1 MKKVLIYICI
11 LLCGLSMAFYVPAF
25 AADKNTQ
32 KINVFLNGELII
44 FPNQQPAVVE
54 RRTLIP
60 LRGIFEKMGYD
71 ISWDAKTKS
80 CVISNDIQMITM
92 RSGHKGMQVN
102 DRAYMLDVPAQI
114 INNSLMIPLRAVAE
128 CTGATVT
135 WDAPTKA
142 VYINSNQKEQVTY
155 SVSEYVAEYSE
166 AISELDS
173 ANILFKTLNSL
184 TDKNYNK
191 KVDSLKK
198 ESKKAQESLNSVYT
212 KLLEMTPPDEYI
224 DFHNL
229 SMKAVETS
237 IELCELVDHMA
248 DESLS
253 YDEAAAEINV
263 IKEKAD
269 KINSELSNATADLN
283 MSLYR

>member
-1 MKKVLIYICI
+1 MKKVLIYICT
-11 LLCGLSMAFYVPAF
+11 LLCGLSIAFYVPAF

-44 FPNQQPAVVE
+44 FPNQQPEVVE

-71 ISWDAKTKS
+71 VSWDAKTKS
-80 CVISNDIQMITM
+80 CVISNDIQVITM

-102 DRAYMLDVPAQI
+102 ERAYMLDVPAQI

-142 VYINSNQKEQVTY
+142 IYINSNQKEQITY
-155 SVSEYVAEYSE
+155 SVSEYVTEYSE
-166 AISELDS
+166 TISELDS
-173 ANILFKTLNSL
+173 ANSLFNTLNSL

-191 KVDSLKK
+191 KVDNLKK
-198 ESKKAQESLNSVYT
+198 ESKKAQESLNAVYI
-212 KLLEMTPPDEYI
+212 KLSEMTPPDEYI

-229 SMKAVETS
+229 SMKAVEKS
-237 IELCELVDHMA
+237 IELCELVDDMA